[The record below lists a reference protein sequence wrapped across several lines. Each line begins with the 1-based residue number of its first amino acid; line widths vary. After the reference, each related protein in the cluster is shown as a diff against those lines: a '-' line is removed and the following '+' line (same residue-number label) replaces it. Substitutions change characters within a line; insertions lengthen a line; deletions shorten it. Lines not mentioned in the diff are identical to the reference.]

1 MAESIEDY
9 RTCCRFCLQTKF
21 KTILLTQFHILSY
34 KELTGDEL
42 GENEQL
48 PMTICLICNREMRKF
63 QEYRTNLVE
72 NQRKLKEML
81 RRDENLI
88 EIDSMA
94 EIVPETFNNDDDVKS
109 LSTESTI
116 SQNEIEILD
125 DPESF
130 SSEVEQSNLE
140 LLPSESKFQQI
151 DLRNIEIHK
160 VIPKVINKSSQNEQM
175 ISKLSQKSTKKKIII
190 FPSESKSS
198 KLISEILRRSQLEKA
213 KRSSTSQLNGF
224 T

>member
-9 RTCCRFCLQTKF
+9 RTSCRFCLQTKF

-42 GENEQL
+42 DENEQL

-81 RRDENLI
+81 RKDENLI

-94 EIVPETFNNDDDVKS
+94 EIVPETFNNDDDVMS

-125 DPESF
+125 EPESF
-130 SSEVEQSNLE
+130 TSEVVQSNLE

-151 DLRNIEIHK
+151 DLKKIEIHNI
-160 VIPKVINKSSQNEQM
+160 IPKVINRSSQNGQM
-175 ISKLSQKSTKKKIII
+175 ISNLSQKSTKKKIII

-198 KLISEILRRSQLEKA
+198 KLISEIFRRSQLEKA
-213 KRSSTSQLNGF
+213 KRHSTSQLN
-224 T
+224 